1 LAAVVVDDDA
11 DDVDDVVVVELV
23 DEEGI
28 INKYWNAL
36 GIDNIYIDTGVQQKC
51 KNILK
56 KGYSDNL
63 ENLVGDIYTYT
74 KENIETDYSKFG
86 DLFDDKINDI
96 FDTHIPEIDINI
108 TTKTIEEIIKL
119 IEPNNEQTPMTEP
132 EPES

>member
-1 LAAVVVDDDA
+1 MVDDDA